1 MLHNEK
7 VECMSMQEVA
17 RRAGVSQSTVSR
29 VVNGRSFVNEAT
41 RARVHEAM
49 KEVGYEALP
58 PERRT
63 GRNPKLESRA
73 NSGLLAV
80 LVDPVGM
87 RLHSEFVMKLY
98 SAAQHEANREG
109 YSTIL
114 HFYEADKQLPP
125 VLEKVDGFL
134 VVGMSASEPFPKGI
148 LSRPM
153 VCLTSF
159 WQQGATSILAG
170 NDEVGEL
177 AALHLLERGHQRLAV
192 FLAEAGNPS
201 FSARGKA
208 FQRAAKAAGAKV
220 SNFGA
225 AVPRRTEARIATVE
239 DLESRMERLVD
250 RFVAERPLATGVFC
264 PSDAMTAMA
273 YRLLAKR
280 RLVVGQDVEFVSCD
294 HEVGYL
300 AGLCP
305 RPATI
310 DLGIDER
317 AHLAVQH
324 LTSAI
329 RNNRAPGEVQL
340 TVEPKLVPGD

>member
-1 MLHNEK
+1 M
-7 VECMSMQEVA
+7 MSMSEVA
-17 RRAGVSQSTVSR
+17 FLAGVSQSTVSR
-29 VVNGRSFVNEAT
+29 VVNDRSFVNEET
-41 RARVHEAM
+41 RQRVFRAM
-49 KEVGYEALP
+49 KEVGYEAP
-58 PERRT
+58 PPDRRT

-87 RLHSEFVMKLY
+87 RMHSEFMVKLY
-98 SAAQHEANREG
+98 SLAQAEANREG

-114 HFYEADKQLPP
+114 HFHHAEEGLPT
-125 VLEKVDGFL
+125 VLDKVDGFL
-134 VVGMSASEPFPKGI
+134 IVGLSAIDPFPKGI
-148 LSRPM
+148 LSRPV

-170 NDEVGEL
+170 NDEVGSL
-177 AALHLLERGHQRLAV
+177 AARYLLKRGHRRLAV

-208 FQRAAKAAGAKV
+208 FQKAVRSAGAEV
-220 SNFGA
+220 TNYGA
-225 AVPRRTEARIATVE
+225 AVPRKTEARISTVD

-250 RFVAERPLATGVFC
+250 RFVAEQPIASGVFC

-273 YRLLAKR
+273 HRLLLR
-280 RLVVGQDVEFVSCD
+280 RKIAVGSEVEFVSCD
-294 HEVGYL
+294 NEISYL

-310 DLGIDER
+310 DLGIHER

-329 RNNRAPGEVQL
+329 RDNRAPGEL
-340 TVEPKLVPGD
+340 RLPVEPKLIHGD

>member
-1 MLHNEK
+1 
-7 VECMSMQEVA
+7 MSMSEVA
-17 RRAGVSQSTVSR
+17 VLAEVSQSTVSR
-29 VVNGRSFVNEAT
+29 VVNGRSFVNEET
-41 RARVHEAM
+41 RQRVFRAM
-49 KEVGYEALP
+49 KEVGYEAP
-58 PERRT
+58 PPDRRT

-87 RLHSEFVMKLY
+87 RLHSEFVMALY
-98 SAAQHEANREG
+98 SAAQAEANREG

-114 HFYEADKQLPP
+114 HFYETGQPLPP
-125 VLEKVDGFL
+125 VLGRVDGFL
-134 VVGMSASEPFPKGI
+134 VVGLSASDSLPKGI
-148 LSRPM
+148 LSRP
-153 VCLTSF
+153 VVGLTSF
-159 WQQGATSILAG
+159 WQQGASSILAG
-170 NDEVGEL
+170 NDEVGAL
-177 AALHLLERGHQRLAV
+177 AARYLIDRGHERLAV

-208 FQRAAKAAGAKV
+208 FQKAAKAAGV
-220 SNFGA
+220 EVTNYGA
-225 AVPRRTEARIATVE
+225 AVPRKTEARISTVD

-250 RFVAERPLATGVFC
+250 RFVGERPIASGVFC

-273 YRLLAKR
+273 HRLLLR
-280 RLVVGQDVEFVSCD
+280 RKIAVGSEVEFVSCD
-294 HEVGYL
+294 NEISYL

-310 DLGIDER
+310 DLGIHER

-329 RNNRAPGEVQL
+329 RDNRAPGEVRL